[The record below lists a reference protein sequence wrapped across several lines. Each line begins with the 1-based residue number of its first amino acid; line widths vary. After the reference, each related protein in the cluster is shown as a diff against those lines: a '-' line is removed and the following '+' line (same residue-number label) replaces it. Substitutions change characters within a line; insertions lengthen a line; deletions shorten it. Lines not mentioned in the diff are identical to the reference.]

1 MSDKIKLYFKN
12 LNGLRFIAAL
22 MVLICHIELF
32 KKYFHLN
39 NFRENTRFLGFLGVD
54 LFFVL
59 SGFLIT
65 FLLIKE
71 KEFFGKINFKNFY
84 LRRIL
89 RIWPLYYLI
98 VLLSLFVLPN
108 FNVFFING
116 DFFRFESKIE
126 TVKIILLFILILP
139 NVLYLIKPVT
149 FSVQTWSIGVE
160 EQFYLIWPLFV
171 QKFKNFKILFIL
183 IILVYWI
190 VYWLLKCNLFDNIN
204 YIELIRSFY
213 TLFKMDVLS
222 VGALGA
228 VLYNEKNKICVF
240 INSNYVF
247 IISIIILCLMY
258 LILPNEIKFLR
269 IFYAFLFLI
278 LILNLIS
285 NQHLKNL
292 FENKIFN
299 HLGKISYGIYMYHQ
313 ILIVLVINIV
323 LKCFKN
329 IGLLEN
335 IIIYSFSI
343 ILTLLFS
350 HFSYVYFET
359 PLLNFKNKFSSF
371 INEK

>member
-149 FSVQTWSIGVE
+149 FSAQTWSIGVE

>member
-149 FSVQTWSIGVE
+149 FSAQTWSIGVE

-190 VYWLLKCNLFDNIN
+190 VYWLLKCSLFDNVN

-285 NQHLKNL
+285 NQNLKNL
-292 FENKIFN
+292 FENKMFN